1 MSRKNR
7 DVFSEIIVGIFM
19 VAVLAL
25 LAYFT
30 IVISGVDLL
39 IGRAKTTGTF
49 VFRDVGGLKERD
61 SVMYRGMK
69 VGAVERIEL
78 GASNITV
85 RVKVDSDVT
94 MRETGKASVSALS
107 LLGGNYLLLEEGTG
121 KPLPLEKTVFRGE
134 PPVDWMRDLGAI
146 ASNLSDLTS
155 DGSIKSII
163 TNIEETAKNL
173 NLIVSRVERGS
184 GTVGKLLSSDETLY
198 GDLTNTVLRAQ
209 QMFDSAATIAAR
221 LEKGEGTLG
230 KLLSSDE
237 TPYGDLT
244 NAVSSIKETFNNT
257 AAISA
262 RLEKGEGTLGKLL
275 SKDETAYGDLT
286 NAVFSIKETFAHAA
300 TVAERLEKGEGT
312 LGRLLAKDDALWGDL
327 TNTVANIRVASE
339 KLKKGEGLLGKI
351 MEDKELADNATKLM
365 ENLRAVSEKLA
376 KGEGTLGK
384 LTTDQEMYDEVNG
397 LIKDVR
403 QIVDN
408 YRDTTPISTFGS
420 LIMGGL

>member
-1 MSRKNR
+1 MSRKNS
-7 DVFSEIIVGIFM
+7 DVFAEVIVGIFM

-39 IGRAKTTGTF
+39 LGRAKKSATF
-49 VFRDVGGLKERD
+49 VFQDVGGLKERD

-78 GASNITV
+78 GTSNITV
-85 RVKVDSDVT
+85 RVKVDSDVV
-94 MRETGKASVSALS
+94 MRETGQASVSALS

-121 KPLPLEKTVFRGE
+121 KVKPLETTVFHGE
-134 PPVDWMRDLGAI
+134 PPVDWMRDIGEI
-146 ASNLSDLTS
+146 ARNLSDLTS
-155 DGSIKSII
+155 EGSLKNIV
-163 TNIEETAKNL
+163 TNFEETAKNL
-173 NLIVSRVERGS
+173 NLIVARVERGE
-184 GTVGKLLSSDETLY
+184 GTVGKLLSSDNALY
-198 GDLTNTVLRAQ
+198 SDLTNTGAGARQ
-209 QMFDSAATIAAR
+209 TFDKA
-221 LEKGEGTLG
+221 
-230 KLLSSDE
+230 
-237 TPYGDLT
+237 
-244 NAVSSIKETFNNT
+244 KETFDN
-257 AAISA
+257 AAAVSA

-286 NAVFSIKETFAHAA
+286 NAVASIKETFAHAA
-300 TVAERLEKGEGT
+300 SVAERLEKGEGT

-327 TNTVANIRVASE
+327 THTVANIRVASE
-339 KLKKGEGLLGKI
+339 KLKSGEGLLGKI
-351 MEDKELADNATKLM
+351 MDDKELADNASKLM
-365 ENLRAVSEKLA
+365 ENLKAVSDKLA

>member
-1 MSRKNR
+1 MSRKNS
-7 DVFSEIIVGIFM
+7 DVFAEVIVGIFM

-39 IGRAKTTGTF
+39 LGRAKTSATF

-78 GASNITV
+78 GSSNITV
-85 RVKVDSDVT
+85 RVKVDSSVV
-94 MRETGKASVSALS
+94 MRETGQASVAALS
-107 LLGGNYLLLEEGTG
+107 LLGGNYLLLEEGKG
-121 KPLPLEKTVFRGE
+121 NVRPLETTVFHGE
-134 PPVDWMRDLGAI
+134 PPVDWMRDLGEI
-146 ASNLSDLTS
+146 ARNLSDLTS
-155 DGSIKSII
+155 EGSLKNIV
-163 TNIEETAKNL
+163 TNFEETAKNL
-173 NLIVSRVERGS
+173 NIIVSRVERGE
-184 GTVGKLLSSDETLY
+184 GTVGKLLSSDNSLY
-198 GDLTNTVLRAQ
+198 GDLTNTVASARQ
-209 QMFDSAATIAAR
+209 TFDNAAAISER

-230 KLLSSDE
+230 KLLSRDE
-237 TPYGDLT
+237 
-244 NAVSSIKETFNNT
+244 A
-257 AAISA
+257 
-262 RLEKGEGTLGKLL
+262 
-275 SKDETAYGDLT
+275 AYGDLT
-286 NAVFSIKETFAHAA
+286 NAVASIKETFAHAA
-300 TVAERLEKGEGT
+300 SVAERLEKGEGT
-312 LGRLLAKDDALWGDL
+312 LGRLLSKDDALWGDL
-327 TNTVANIRVASE
+327 TNTVANIRAASE
-339 KLKKGEGLLGKI
+339 KLKSSEGLLGKI
-351 MEDKELADNATKLM
+351 MDDKELADNASKLM
-365 ENLRAVSEKLA
+365 ENLKSVSDKLA